1 MSEGTHSG
9 VCQWCMNFNGAGD
22 YFEQEVCHTGRNYMT
37 KKDVMPLDTSTHA
50 GDPTRNFVSFLPG
63 FDNLKACL

>member
-1 MSEGTHSG
+1 
-9 VCQWCMNFNGAGD
+9 MNFNGAGD
-22 YFEQEVCHTGRNYMT
+22 YFEQEVCHTGRNYMA
-37 KKDVMPLDTSTHA
+37 KKDVMPPDTSTHA